1 VAGAAHTATTE
12 DTITLRLPPD
22 PELLGVAL
30 LVVGGLGVRLN
41 LTIES
46 LEDLEL
52 AVESLLGCVR
62 RDREATLE
70 VRIANGSLTAAVS
83 PVDGAAVRGALG
95 DESEELGLRR
105 VLQTV
110 ADRVEVV
117 DREGSAWLSIEK
129 RVSQER
135 SP

>member
-1 VAGAAHTATTE
+1 
-12 DTITLRLPPD
+12 
-22 PELLGVAL
+22 
-30 LVVGGLGVRLN
+30 
-41 LTIES
+41 
-46 LEDLEL
+46 
-52 AVESLLGCVR
+52 
-62 RDREATLE
+62 
-70 VRIANGSLTAAVS
+70 VS